1 MQCNQVTVFSAGG
14 EAIIKKK
21 QLPVSREADQKKHVE
36 AGVINVYPQIK
47 YQTIEGF
54 GAAMTE
60 SSAYLLSAMA
70 KEKRQAF
77 LNDFFGK
84 EGNSYK
90 YIRTHMDSCDFSLS
104 EYQAVENPIEDLDF
118 TTFSI
123 ERDRKYI
130 IPVIKEA
137 IKSNNEWNGEPIC
150 VLLSPWSPPY
160 QWKTVPKKLKN
171 DAAVYGD
178 SGQGKA
184 EAEKPSR
191 NHGGSLK
198 PEYYEAWARYLVK
211 YVSAYLK
218 EGIPVTMMTMQN
230 ESIAA
235 TNWDS
240 CVWTAK
246 EQKKFLIENLYPE
259 FKKAGLLDKVGIF
272 IWDHNKERM
281 LEWSL
286 DLIDEETRSMIVGI
300 AFHWYSGDHF
310 EAVQMTHEL
319 FPEKTLMLSECCVL
333 HKPGLS
339 SFFEEKYGYPKKKT
353 SFHAEE
359 DDARAYAH
367 DIIGNLN
374 AGMNRW
380 IDWNFCVDEN
390 GGPRHVA
397 GGFGAGTVVKDG
409 NYVHNMTHY
418 YIGQFTRY
426 IKPGAKRIGFS
437 RCDDKVELT
446 AVENQDGSVVMVL
459 LNRGAE
465 DGLYT
470 VRICGNI
477 IPLSVP
483 KETISTVILSN

>member
-14 EAIIKKK
+14 EVIIKKE
-21 QLPVSREADQKKHVE
+21 QLPVSREADQEKHAE
-36 AGVINVYPQIK
+36 AGVINIYPQIK

-60 SSAYLLSAMA
+60 SSAYLLSTME
-70 KEKRQAF
+70 KEKRWAF

-104 EYQAVENPIEDLDF
+104 EYQAVENPIEDPDF
-118 TTFSI
+118 TTFTI

-130 IPVIKEA
+130 IPIMKEA
-137 IKSNNEWNGEPIC
+137 IKINNECEGDPIC

-160 QWKTVPKKLKN
+160 QWKTIPEKLKN
-171 DAAVYGD
+171 DAAVYG
-178 SGQGKA
+178 GPERGKA
-184 EAEKPSR
+184 EGEKPSR

-198 PEYYEAWARYLVK
+198 PEYYGAWARYLVK
-211 YVSAYLK
+211 YVMAYLK
-218 EGIPVTMMTMQN
+218 EGIPVTMITMQN

-240 CVWTAK
+240 CVWTVK

-259 FKKAGLLDKVGIF
+259 FKKAGLWDKVGIF

-281 LEWSL
+281 LEWSV
-286 DLIDEETRSMIVGI
+286 DMIDEETDSMIAGI

-353 SFHAEE
+353 PFHAEE

-397 GGFGAGTVVKDG
+397 GGFGAGTVVTEG
-409 NYVHNMTHY
+409 NYIHNMTHY
-418 YIGQFTRY
+418 YIRQFTHY

-437 RCDDKVELT
+437 KCDDKVEVT
-446 AVENQDGSVVMVL
+446 AAENRDGTVVMVL
-459 LNRGAE
+459 LNRGTE

-470 VRICGNI
+470 IRMCGKI

-483 KETISTVILSN
+483 KETISTVILSE